1 MTCTHD
7 KVTGNYLYCGRVLGM
22 TGPEDIIQLHPD
34 LALEWPCIRDHY
46 RRIGLEHTETVI
58 WDDSLDYLEKHD
70 EYARSVFYFGD
81 TVQVHQAR
89 QAWFEKLDPAW
100 AEAVKFMNSKNNF
113 IQLAHE
119 LGVKVP
125 ETLCFSSKAEIQPS
139 ASLPYPCYLKP
150 AISVDGVGIVRC
162 EDAAALATALAAI
175 ANDIPVQI
183 QAEVIAPSFLN
194 LQYQATPKGAERL
207 AATEQI
213 LDGFTH
219 QGNRHPARYTPWETV
234 DPMAEWVVEKGIKGI
249 FAFDVAVVEGDNQ
262 TEFLAIE
269 CNPRFNGASY
279 PTGIARKLGI
289 THWMHK
295 NFKTRFRSLKEIELG
310 DLEFNPETHVG
321 AILVNWGPILVGQV
335 SVLLA
340 GSPQQQAQLIDDL
353 NQHL

>member
-1 MTCTHD
+1 MTA
-7 KVTGNYLYCGRVLGM
+7 
-22 TGPEDIIQLHPD
+22 PEDIIQLHPD
-34 LALEWPCIRDHY
+34 LAAEWPFILEHY

-70 EYARSVFYFGD
+70 ECDRSVFYFGD
-81 TVQVHQAR
+81 TIQLHQKR
-89 QAWFEKLDPAW
+89 QRWFEQLDPAW
-100 AEAVKFMNSKNNF
+100 AKAVKFMNCKNNF

-125 ETLCFSSKAEIQPS
+125 QTLCFASKAELQPE
-139 ASLPYPCYLKP
+139 AQFTYPCYLKP

-162 EDAAALATALAAI
+162 EKQSDLLAGLEAI
-175 ANDIPVQI
+175 ADEMPIQI
-183 QAEVIAPSFLN
+183 QAEVVAPTFLN
-194 LQYQATPKGAERL
+194 LQYQATPDGAERL

-219 QGNRHPARYTPWETV
+219 QGNRHPASYAPWETV
-234 DPMAEWVVEKGIKGI
+234 DPMAAWVVQNGIKGI
-249 FAFDVAVVEGDNQ
+249 FAFDVAVVPEADEDDSAN
-262 TEFLAIE
+262 TVKFLAIE

-295 NFKTRFRSLKEIELG
+295 NFKTRYRSLKDINLG
-310 DLEFNPETHVG
+310 ELEFNPQTHVG
-321 AILVNWGPILVGQV
+321 AILVNWGPILVGQI

-340 GSPQQQAQLIDDL
+340 GSPQQQEQLSAAL
-353 NQHL
+353 AEHL